1 MKVLKNIFFYVFL
14 ISFPIKSIIA
24 LDESSTKNF
33 VIDIGNQA
41 IKILKIP
48 VDDKEKRKREL
59 QNLLRQKFDMKLI
72 SKVILGKEVAKSID
86 DKKLETFAN
95 IFETHI
101 VNIYSSQLGTYKGQK
116 FNVKNTDIKKKDAF
130 VYSTIESPEYPTT
143 SIVWRVRERNDV
155 LKVIDMQV
163 EGVSLLRT
171 KKNDFAMIL
180 NKSGI
185 DGLIGVLMEMNKM
198 PDLKIPGE

>member
-1 MKVLKNIFFYVFL
+1 MKTFRNLFIYLFITFFSINNIY
-14 ISFPIKSIIA
+14 S
-24 LDESSTKNF
+24 LDEASTRSF
-33 VIDIGNQA
+33 VVDIGNQA

-59 QNLLRQKFDMKLI
+59 QNLLQQKFDMNLI
-72 SKVILGKEVAKSID
+72 AKVILGKEVSKNMSET
-86 DKKLETFAN
+86 KLNTFAE
-95 IFETHI
+95 ILETHI
-101 VNIYSSQLGTYKGQK
+101 VNVYSSQLGTYKGQK
-116 FNVKNTDIKKKDAF
+116 FSVKDTDIKKKDAF
-130 VYSTIESPEYPTT
+130 VYSTIESPEYPVTN
-143 SIVWRVRERNDV
+143 IVWRVRERNDI

-180 NKSGI
+180 QKSGI
-185 DGLIGVLMEMNKM
+185 DGLISILNEMNKM

>member
-1 MKVLKNIFFYVFL
+1 MKTFRIFL
-14 ISFPIKSIIA
+14 IYLFTTFFLINNIYS
-24 LDESSTKNF
+24 LDEPSTRSF
-33 VIDIGNQA
+33 VVDIGNQA

-59 QNLLRQKFDMKLI
+59 QNLLQQKFDMKLI
-72 SKVILGKEVAKSID
+72 AKVILGKEVSKNMS
-86 DKKLETFAN
+86 KEKLNTFAD
-95 IFETHI
+95 ILETHI
-101 VNIYSSQLGTYKGQK
+101 VNVYSSQLGTYKGQK
-116 FNVKNTDIKKKDAF
+116 FSVKNTDIKKKDAF
-130 VYSTIESPEYPTT
+130 VYSTIESPEWPVTN
-143 SIVWRVRERNDV
+143 IVWRVRERNNI

-180 NKSGI
+180 EKSGI
-185 DGLIGVLMEMNKM
+185 DGLISILNEMNKM